1 VSRISFISQFD
12 EARALRLLHVRKT
25 RYLRTAAESLCKE
38 TFNIFENNFTVLMIV
53 LHKNI

>member
-12 EARALRLLHVRKT
+12 EARALRPLHEGKT

-38 TFNIFENNFTVLMIV
+38 IFNIFENNFTVLMIV
-53 LHKNI
+53 LHKNN